1 MSQTTSTLASPRSQ
15 IVLVILIAGCAVA
28 ALSFGPRA
36 SLGLFLSPMSEANG
50 WGRDVFA
57 LALAIQVLLWG
68 AAQPVAGALADRFG
82 PVRVLMAGGVLYAIG
97 LWLMAYSTTP
107 LMLTFSAG
115 LLMGFGIAG
124 S

>member
-15 IVLVILIAGCAVA
+15 IILVILIAGCAVA

-68 AAQPVAGALADRFG
+68 AAPRGTLRVAPGR
-82 PVRVLMAGGVLYAIG
+82 YASQRG
-97 LWLMAYSTTP
+97 EKRPRKSLSR
-107 LMLTFSAG
+107 
-115 LLMGFGIAG
+115 
-124 S
+124 